1 MDSLK
6 SCGPLSVGK
15 TCRGALCKSR
25 PLLLE
30 AGVVTG
36 PKGGVGQGGKVS
48 FEGAALAIARVS
60 QGVVS

>member
-6 SCGPLSVGK
+6 SYRSLSVGK

-48 FEGAALAIARVS
+48 SEGAALAIARVS